1 MKNLLFIIILAVF
14 VNAQA
19 GTSVKIKPV
28 DNTVMQHVFNG
39 EWQKADS
46 LLDVQIKLNPQ
57 SPKYYSLKAPLF
69 FYSRYF
75 VPGNVSRDSLWLLV
89 EEYSKKAIEIGE
101 KIDDKTTEDKF
112 YLGTAYGFLSR
123 YQVRR
128 AQYWNGYWSA
138 WDCEDY
144 LEEVI
149 EEDPEFYDAYLGL
162 GVIEYYAD
170 VAVDGF
176 MGALAFVV
184 GMSGDRE
191 KGLEYFHTV
200 SEKGELFNTEA
211 DFILGL
217 MYRYQE
223 NDLPKAH
230 NILSKLQEKFPE
242 NNWIATQANQT
253 QFVQIFEEKGVEFLK
268 SEFDSLESKYNI
280 NNANV
285 LNGMGYYFMG
295 RERYDE
301 ALAIFQANVKL
312 YPDVANCYDSYAECY
327 FNMGNEEM
335 SIKYYKIAYKKFDA
349 DSTANEDFKKRVK
362 NAIAER
368 LKTMGTTVD
377 G

>member
-1 MKNLLFIIILAVF
+1 MKKFLFIIILAVF
-14 VNAQA
+14 VAAQA
-19 GTSVKIKPV
+19 GTKIEPIDK
-28 DNTVMQHVFNG
+28 TIMHHVFNG

-46 LLDVQIKLNPQ
+46 ILDMNIKLNPQ
-57 SPKYYSLKAPLF
+57 SPKYYSLKAPF
-69 FYSRYF
+69 YFYSRYF
-75 VPGNVSRDSLWLLV
+75 VPANVSRDSLWLLV

-101 KIDDKTTEDKF
+101 GIDDKTTEDKF
-112 YLGTAYGFLSR
+112 YIGSAYGFLCR
-123 YQVRR
+123 YQVRHE
-128 AQYWNGYWSA
+128 QLWNGYWSA

-162 GVIEYYAD
+162 GVMEYYPD
-170 VAVDGF
+170 VAVNGF
-176 MGALAFVV
+176 MGALAWVV

-217 MYRYQE
+217 MYRFQE
-223 NDLPKAH
+223 NDLLKAH
-230 NILSKLQEKFPE
+230 GILSKLQEKFP
-242 NNWIATQANQT
+242 NNNFIANQT
-253 QFVQIFEEKGVEFLK
+253 NQTKFVQIFEEKGVDFLET
-268 SEFDSLESKYNI
+268 EFDSLASKYNI

-301 ALAIFQANVKL
+301 ALAIFQTNIKL
-312 YPDVANCYDSYAECY
+312 FPDVANCYDSCAECY

-335 SIKYYKIAYKKFDA
+335 SIKYYKMAYKKFDS
-349 DSTANEDFKKRVK
+349 DETANEEFKQRVK
-362 NAIAER
+362 DGIIQR
-368 LKTMGTTVD
+368 LSTMGASVE